1 MYPDP
6 KRVRDHR
13 ITIRLDDYEFAFLIS
28 LANLVGEQPAALARR
43 VLFKEAAQMLASDP
57 TVERQH
63 A

>member
-13 ITIRLDDYEFAFLIS
+13 ITIRLNDYEFAYFIS
-28 LANLVGEQPAALARR
+28 LANYVGEQPAALARR
-43 VLFKEAAQMLASDP
+43 VLFKEAAQLFASDP
-57 TVERQH
+57 TVERQS

>member
-28 LANLVGEQPAALARR
+28 LANLIGEQPAALARR
-43 VLFKEAAQMLASDP
+43 VLFKEVAQQLASDS
-57 TVERQH
+57 TVERHH

>member
-43 VLFKEAAQMLASDP
+43 VLLKDAAQLLTSDP
-57 TVERQH
+57 TVERHQ